1 MKQLLIIVI
10 SVVFVVGLI
19 TYASAAVKFDEG
31 DALTRCGEKVVQ
43 MGQDMEAMQAK
54 AVKDK
59 KDAIAIG
66 IAVGG
71 FIGSGGL
78 TALIPVVGGVLGLP
92 FILLGF

>member
-1 MKQLLIIVI
+1 MKSLYIII
-10 SVVFVVGLI
+10 SVAFVVGLT
-19 TYASAAVKFDEG
+19 TYAAAADRFDPNI
-31 DALTRCGEKVVQ
+31 ALQDCGAKVVQ
-43 MGQDMEAMQAK
+43 MGQDMDAMQAK
-54 AVKDK
+54 ADKDK